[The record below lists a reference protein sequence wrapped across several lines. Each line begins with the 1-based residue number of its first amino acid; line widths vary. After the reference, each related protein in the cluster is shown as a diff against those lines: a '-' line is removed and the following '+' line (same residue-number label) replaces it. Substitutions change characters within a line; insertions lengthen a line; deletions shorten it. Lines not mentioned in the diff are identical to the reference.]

1 MFTRTSILALALA
14 GLFIGSPV
22 QAAYSTGPDQARA
35 DAPAGVQFAAA
46 LNPQPL
52 PPDRGDR
59 NKQRRVKT
67 FQSFKAS
74 PCSPD
79 CK

>member
-1 MFTRTSILALALA
+1 
-14 GLFIGSPV
+14 
-22 QAAYSTGPDQARA
+22 
-35 DAPAGVQFAAA
+35 

-67 FQSFKAS
+67 FQSFHAS